1 MIIPQFEYEP
11 LVDITTGNLSPEW
24 HQWFTQ
30 LITQMTQNVG
40 TQGFVIPQLDE
51 DDIAAIKVAGLA
63 TAGAVA
69 NGTLIYDSTN
79 NLLKIWI
86 VNDFK
91 TITTS

>member
-24 HQWFTQ
+24 QLWFTQ

-40 TQGFVIPQLDE
+40 TQGFVIPQLDAA
-51 DDIAAIKVAGLA
+51 DIAAIKTAGLA

-69 NGTLIYDSTN
+69 NGTLIYDSDN